1 MKLLRPTDAALW
13 LSCWRF
19 VQWQG
24 SCGMTCDIIAC
35 DMNRFLLDRESSNS
49 IASKLI
55 RIHLQKCTYLQRT
68 SHCNKQSIYA
78 VHLFPPLMDSE
89 QKFASANSI
98 CAVHI
103 VHQLCET
110 KTFLKPGQGLCW
122 RRFDTDE
129 WRGGCWKLLLFDVCR
144 PLLISFI
151 YNLDILVVPAG
162 AIFFAIYATGISLEP
177 YQQISETEFE
187 NYFWLSLRNQLIFF
201 ELID

>member
-144 PLLISFI
+144 P
-151 YNLDILVVPAG
+151 DIFDIQSWYLG
-162 AIFFAIYATGISLEP
+162 GTSWSYFLCYLCHWS
-177 YQQISETEFE
+177 QTEKSVG
-187 NYFWLSLRNQLIFF
+187 LGNQLVSS
-201 ELID
+201 